1 MFPDPHQNVLQAWNL
16 KFSDPNRGGKFL
28 NIPIHYGDWVP
39 ITAAKALVEEVA
51 NRQRQQNVP
60 RERVD
65 KRPADPIKEDTQ
77 PELEA
82 DRRADHGG
90 VHYVDTKNRGYQTN
104 FRHHQ
109 QQQRHHVQH
118 HNTNTRRQDAKSIRF
133 SSQNHLNAD
142 ASRRNTKKLP
152 PPPPTHFNQIGNN
165 VRTKPVAPP
174 QPQQQ
179 SAFPF
184 GFNSFSSFNPF
195 SFFDTSRPSV
205 TTPAP
210 RAPGAAPV
218 TQDKSV
224 NVNAIRTIAAPD
236 LSKYGPGPPVIEL
249 DSGKD
254 GEIILGR
261 PYHVGDGQ
269 RDHLAGF
276 VSVDFDGFTPGDRE
290 DKKAKLKKKQK
301 QQEKEKLAIIV
312 GGKSNAKP
320 RDESDLVNFLNNDK
334 ENTETF
340 VFSSDKNPPQGFAK
354 IDLPFMDP
362 TKHHGHLPKAFI
374 APKGIPI
381 PDGYKGKPLP
391 TQPAVAAVP
400 VTTEKVLVHSTQ
412 DSHNLFRAR
421 PSRFQPVSAV
431 TQVTQATPVAST
443 EKPVSLFTSS
453 LLRSKTR
460 NRPSLDDLFR
470 KNIQKAALL
479 DEKNKNSR
487 ERIESYDRTY
497 KINNKVE
504 DARKEFQK
512 ESTLSPVIIPV
523 ENNFNTFKLVTD
535 NNHEEVAESHN
546 DVIDLDH
553 VISAGEDDNDPISL
567 VFEPEEVLIQSTF
580 EQDKQKDEVE
590 STSAETSTSFA
601 PTVVP
606 TTFAETTTPTA
617 VETTTEEATSST
629 TTTST
634 TTTTTTF
641 SSTTT
646 TTTTTASTTTTT
658 FEATERAVKYTT
670 QDPFARLESWKKKK
684 FQFGSKAKYPLVP
697 SYQGDLLTAED
708 IDETDSAQQPSTE
721 ATYNFA
727 QHFRNRQRP
736 WGKNGGRRLRRK
748 KPSRGVYVKKHTSD
762 TLGLFGGIE
771 PTRRPY
777 KPRTRVNS
785 YTTSTK
791 STTETTEAVDQAQKK
806 KYRPF
811 FDEIYSR
818 LTTEKAETTEKD
830 TSRRYGLPRLRGSRS
845 TTTAPLFT
853 AGKIQT
859 LLRAKCH
866 LSFV

>member
-1 MFPDPHQNVLQAWNL
+1 MLQAWNL
-16 KFSDPNRGGKFL
+16 QFSDPNRGGKFL

-51 NRQRQQNVP
+51 NRQRQTP

-65 KRPADPIKEDTQ
+65 KRPAPAKEEAKEDQ
-77 PELEA
+77 PEQES

-90 VHYVDTKNRGYQTN
+90 VHYVDTHNKNRGYQTN

-109 QQQRHHVQH
+109 PQQQRHHVQH

-133 SSQNHLNAD
+133 SSQNHLNVD

-165 VRTKPVAPP
+165 VRTKPVTPP

-195 SFFDTSRPSV
+195 SFFDTGRPSV
-205 TTPAP
+205 TTQAP
-210 RAPGAAPV
+210 RAPGAASA
-218 TQDKSV
+218 TQDKSST

-290 DKKAKLKKKQK
+290 DKKAKLKKQK

-391 TQPAVAAVP
+391 TQPSVAA
-400 VTTEKVLVHSTQ
+400 TTEKVLVHSTQ
-412 DSHNLFRAR
+412 ESHNLFRAR
-421 PSRFQPVSAV
+421 PSRFQPVSSAEK
-431 TQVTQATPVAST
+431 VTQAKTVPST
-443 EKPVSLFTSS
+443 EKPASLFTSS

-487 ERIESYDRTY
+487 ERTEAYDRTY

-567 VFEPEEVLIQSTF
+567 VFQPEEVLIQSTF
-580 EQDKQKDEVE
+580 EQEKKKEEIE
-590 STSAETSTSFA
+590 STSVETSTSFA

-629 TTTST
+629 TTTT
-634 TTTTTTF
+634 TTTTTTPF

-646 TTTTTASTTTTT
+646 TTTTTSSTTTT

-684 FQFGSKAKYPLVP
+684 KFQFGSKAKYPL
-697 SYQGDLLTAED
+697 DLLTAED
-708 IDETDSAQQPSTE
+708 IDETDSSQQPSTE

-748 KPSRGVYVKKHTSD
+748 KPSRGVFVKKHTSD

-777 KPRTRVNS
+777 KPRSRVSS

-791 STTETTEAVDQAQKK
+791 STTETTEAPDQAQKK

-818 LTTEKAETTEKD
+818 LTTEKAETTAD
-830 TSRRYGLPRLRGSRS
+830 TSRRYGLPRRGSRS
-845 TTTAPLFT
+845 TTAAPLFT
-853 AGKIQT
+853 AGKNLFV
-859 LLRAKCH
+859 LL
-866 LSFV
+866 L

>member
-1 MFPDPHQNVLQAWNL
+1 MLQAWNL
-16 KFSDPNRGGKFL
+16 KFSDPSRGGKFL

-51 NRQRQQNVP
+51 SRHQRP
-60 RERVD
+60 RERLD
-65 KRPADPIKEDTQ
+65 KTAPVAKEVKEDTQ
-77 PELEA
+77 EQES

-90 VHYVDTKNRGYQTN
+90 LVYVDTHNKNRGYQTN

-109 QQQRHHVQH
+109 PKQHHNTRPVQH
-118 HNTNTRRQDAKSIRF
+118 HNTNNNRRQDAKSIRF
-133 SSQNHLNAD
+133 SQSNLNVD

-195 SFFDTSRPSV
+195 SFFDTGRPSV
-205 TTPAP
+205 TTKAP
-210 RAPGAAPV
+210 RPAGIAPV
-218 TQDKSV
+218 SQDKTV
-224 NVNAIRTIAAPD
+224 TNLNAIRTIAAPD

-249 DSGKD
+249 DSGVD

-261 PYHVGDGQ
+261 PFHVGDGP

-290 DKKAKLKKKQK
+290 DKKAKLKKQK

-312 GGKSNAKP
+312 GGKSSAKP
-320 RDESDLVNFLNNDK
+320 RDEADLVNFLNNDR

-354 IDLPFMDP
+354 INLPFMDP

-391 TQPAVAAVP
+391 QQPSQAVP
-400 VTTEKVLVHSTQ
+400 VSTTEKVLVHSTK
-412 DSHNLFRAR
+412 DSLNLFRSR
-421 PSRFQPVSAV
+421 PTRLQAV
-431 TQVTQATPVAST
+431 NSGEKVTKASLSPST
-443 EKPVSLFTSS
+443 ERTTSLFTSS
-453 LLRSKTR
+453 ILRSKTR
-460 NRPSLDDLFR
+460 TRPSHSALESLFR

-479 DEKNKNSR
+479 DERRKDSR
-487 ERIESYDRTY
+487 ERTYDAYDKTY

-504 DARKEFQK
+504 NARKEFQK

-546 DVIDLDH
+546 DVIDLEH
-553 VISAGEDDNDPISL
+553 VISAGVDDNDPISL
-567 VFEPEEVLIQSTF
+567 VFEPEEVLIQSTL
-580 EQDKQKDEVE
+580 EQEEEKDDVE
-590 STSAETSTSFA
+590 STSVETSTSFA
-601 PTVVP
+601 PTVIP
-606 TTFAETTTPTA
+606 TTFSETTTPAA
-617 VETTTEEATSST
+617 VDTTTEEATSST

-634 TTTTTTF
+634 STTTTTF

-646 TTTTTASTTTTT
+646 TTRSTTS

-670 QDPFARLESWKKKK
+670 PDPFSRLESWRNKK
-684 FQFGSKAKYPLVP
+684 FQFGSKAKSSVVP

-708 IDETDSAQQPSTE
+708 IDETDSSKLPSTE
-721 ATYNFA
+721 APTYNFA

-748 KPSRGVYVKKHTSD
+748 KPSRGFVVKKHVKD
-762 TLGLFGGIE
+762 TLGLFGSVE
-771 PTRRPY
+771 PTRRPFN
-777 KPRTRVNS
+777 PRTRLGS
-785 YTTSTK
+785 YTTST
-791 STTETTEAVDQAQKK
+791 TTAPDSAEGQDQVNKK

-818 LTTEKAETTEKD
+818 LTTEKAETTAD
-830 TSRRYGLPRLRGSRS
+830 TNRRFGLPRKRS
-845 TTTAPLFT
+845 TTAAPPFT
-853 AGKIQT
+853 AGNI
-859 LLRAKCH
+859 
-866 LSFV
+866 

>member
-1 MFPDPHQNVLQAWNL
+1 MTDTKMYLLGAITFMVVTTSLADKQNAWNL

-51 NRQRQQNVP
+51 NRQRQQVP

-65 KRPADPIKEDTQ
+65 KSPVKDESK
-77 PELEA
+77 PEES

-90 VHYVDTKNRGYQTN
+90 VHYVDTHNKNRGYQTN

-109 QQQRHHVQH
+109 PQPQQEQQGHHVQH
-118 HNTNTRRQDAKSIRF
+118 HNTNTRRQDQSKSIRF
-133 SSQNHLNAD
+133 SGQNHLSAD

-195 SFFDTSRPSV
+195 SFFDTGRPSV
-205 TTPAP
+205 TTKAP
-210 RAPGAAPV
+210 RPTGIAPV
-218 TQDKSV
+218 SQDKAV
-224 NVNAIRTIAAPD
+224 TNLNAIRTIAAPD

-249 DSGKD
+249 DSGVD

-261 PYHVGDGQ
+261 PFHVGDGP

-290 DKKAKLKKKQK
+290 DKKAKLKKQK

-312 GGKSNAKP
+312 GGKSSAKP
-320 RDESDLVNFLNNDK
+320 LDEADLVNFLNNDK

-354 IDLPFMDP
+354 INLPFMDP
-362 TKHHGHLPKAFI
+362 TKHLGHLPKAFI

-391 TQPAVAAVP
+391 QQPSQAVP
-400 VTTEKVLVHSTQ
+400 VSTTEKVLVHSTK
-412 DSHNLFRAR
+412 DSLNLFRSR
-421 PSRFQPVSAV
+421 PTRLQAV
-431 TQVTQATPVAST
+431 NSGEKVTKASLSPST
-443 EKPVSLFTSS
+443 ERTTSLFTSS
-453 LLRSKTR
+453 ILRSKTR
-460 NRPSLDDLFR
+460 TRPSHSALESLFR

-479 DEKNKNSR
+479 DERRKDSR
-487 ERIESYDRTY
+487 ERTYDAYDKTY

-504 DARKEFQK
+504 NARKEFQK

-580 EQDKQKDEVE
+580 EQEKQKEEVE
-590 STSAETSTSFA
+590 STSVETSTSFA

-606 TTFAETTTPTA
+606 TTFAETTTPTTVA
-617 VETTTEEATSST
+617 ETTTEEATSST

-641 SSTTT
+641 SSTSTT
-646 TTTTTASTTTTT
+646 TTTTSTTTTT

-670 QDPFARLESWKKKK
+670 QDPFA
-684 FQFGSKAKYPLVP
+684 G
-697 SYQGDLLTAED
+697 
-708 IDETDSAQQPSTE
+708 
-721 ATYNFA
+721 
-727 QHFRNRQRP
+727 
-736 WGKNGGRRLRRK
+736 
-748 KPSRGVYVKKHTSD
+748 
-762 TLGLFGGIE
+762 
-771 PTRRPY
+771 
-777 KPRTRVNS
+777 
-785 YTTSTK
+785 
-791 STTETTEAVDQAQKK
+791 
-806 KYRPF
+806 
-811 FDEIYSR
+811 
-818 LTTEKAETTEKD
+818 
-830 TSRRYGLPRLRGSRS
+830 
-845 TTTAPLFT
+845 
-853 AGKIQT
+853 
-859 LLRAKCH
+859 
-866 LSFV
+866 